1 MQRADVTEP
10 GTRGRWQRPEEGQKE
25 EAEDRMGDTGESE
38 LCCGKRSTLWNL
50 VAFPY
55 FSQEMTKKVA
65 IPRVAE
71 RDGKDEEEALP

>member
-10 GTRGRWQRPEEGQKE
+10 GTRGRWQRPEEGKE
-25 EAEDRMGDTGESE
+25 EEAGMGSGDTGRSE
-38 LCCGKRSTLWNL
+38 LCCEKTSTLRNL